1 MCLCLCV
8 SVCVCVCD
16 FYFIFRSPGLG
27 CGQRIVEM
35 CTAMIIRMLY
45 ILHFQQIASAADIA
59 DFDDEKYGFE
69 YIYHDETVS
78 MLMLLLRTRVGIVF
92 KPFWTM

>member
-1 MCLCLCV
+1 
-8 SVCVCVCD
+8 
-16 FYFIFRSPGLG
+16 
-27 CGQRIVEM
+27 M

-45 ILHFQQIASAADIA
+45 ILHFQQVASAADIA

-78 MLMLLLRTRVGIVF
+78 MLMLLLRTRVEVLDDVVHCFF
-92 KPFWTM
+92 KNSCLLFANCDET